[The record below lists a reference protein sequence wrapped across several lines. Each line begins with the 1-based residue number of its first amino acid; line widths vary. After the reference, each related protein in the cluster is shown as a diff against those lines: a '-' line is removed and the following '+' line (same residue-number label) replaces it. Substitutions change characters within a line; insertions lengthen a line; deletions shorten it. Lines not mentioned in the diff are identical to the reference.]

1 MNDDFSGALV
11 PLGDGDFPA
20 PTDLKVRLTEQL
32 NAHVQRIRDERGEVT
47 GREDTFDLIRR
58 LTAAGERLGEYS
70 RAFGAVAKTTKD
82 IVEEELFEAVGE
94 QDGIPS
100 SNLRVPTAGG
110 DINVNR
116 DIQNIYDI
124 DMHQVIAVLA
134 HRIDAIW
141 EADRVVDPGQEPLE
155 FAIEVAEEAL
165 KFVGAAKPK
174 VTAVRALAEQL
185 SRDGDDQLAK
195 VARDSIRKTQKFKG
209 IKVDRKA
216 S

>member
-1 MNDDFSGALV
+1 MSTDFSGALV
-11 PLGDGDFPA
+11 PLGEGDFPA
-20 PTDLKVRLTEQL
+20 PTDLKVHLTRQL
-32 NAHVQRIRDERGEVT
+32 NEHVQRIRDERGEVT
-47 GREDTFDLIRR
+47 GPEDCYDLIRR

-70 RAFGAVAKTTKD
+70 RVFGAVAKTTKD
-82 IVEEELFEAVGE
+82 VTEEELSEAVGE
-94 QDGIPS
+94 QDGIPT

-124 DMHQVIAVLA
+124 DMSQVVAVLA
-134 HRIDAIW
+134 AQVSARWQLAEESPAEHP
-141 EADRVVDPGQEPLE
+141 EE
-155 FAIEVAEEAL
+155 FAIAVAEVAL
-165 KFVGAAKPK
+165 TFVGATKPK
-174 VTAVRALAEQL
+174 VTAVRGLADQL

-195 VARDSIRKTQKFKG
+195 IARDSIRQTRKFKG